1 MEPVMHFPA
10 AITGIGLVS
19 VLGATAGRTW
29 DALLAGRSISDHAR
43 VAGFAGPDRAVP
55 MAAAAAAEALAQAGW
70 SQPDCGKSDSALFV
84 GTSKGSIESWMQ
96 VKVPDLHH
104 GDLHQGLSHIDCE
117 LSQKLRFGSGP
128 RMTVSSAC
136 SSGLHALLR
145 AAMAIEL
152 GEARRALIV
161 AVEASVHPLFV
172 SSFQRLGVLAPEG
185 HGCRPFDRT
194 RKGFII
200 SEAAAAVCLESSIDA
215 PARPLARIERW
226 AIGGDGTH
234 LTGGD
239 PAGKALR
246 QMLRR
251 VGCSNLDLIH
261 AHATGTIVSDPV
273 ELAAIQSIAGERK
286 GLPSAS
292 QPILYSHKGAL
303 GHSLGAAGLVS
314 VAINCLCHLHGAVPP
329 NVRSTQPLATE
340 GLHFCS
346 SAVQRPIHRSLAI
359 AAGFGGPLAVVS
371 LVSG

>member
-1 MEPVMHFPA
+1 MEPVMQSPA

-19 VLGATAGRTW
+19 VLGATAGQTW
-29 DALLAGRSISDHAR
+29 EALLAGRSISDHAR
-43 VAGFAGPDRAVP
+43 AAGFAGPDRAVP
-55 MAAAAAAEALAQAGW
+55 MAAAAAAEALAQARW
-70 SQPDCGKSDSALFV
+70 SRADCGRSDSALFV

-96 VKVPDLHH
+96 ITVPDLRH
-104 GDLHQGLSHIDCE
+104 GLSHIDCQLGRE
-117 LSQKLRFGSGP
+117 LGFGSGP

-145 AAMAIEL
+145 AAMAIES

-161 AVEASVHPLFV
+161 AVEASVHPLFI
-172 SSFQRLGVLAPEG
+172 SSFGRLGVLAPEG
-185 HGCRPFDRT
+185 HGCRPFDER

-200 SEAAAAVCLESSIDA
+200 SEAAAAVCLESASDA
-215 PARPLARIERW
+215 RSRPLARIDRW

-239 PAGKALR
+239 PAGKSLR
-246 QMLRR
+246 QMLGR
-251 VGCSNLDLIH
+251 VGCGNLDLIH
-261 AHATGTIVSDPV
+261 AHATGTIVNDPV
-273 ELAAIQSIAGERK
+273 ELAAIESICGESR
-286 GLPSAS
+286 
-292 QPILYSHKGAL
+292 PILYSHKGAL

-314 VAINCLCHLHGAVPP
+314 VAINCLCHRHGTVPP

-346 SAVQRPIHRSLAI
+346 SAVQRPIHRSIAI

-371 LVSG
+371 LASE